1 MKELIKWSAVLN
13 LNMSSCL
20 DKRLAKF
27 DINSSQFFYII
38 KICQRPGVTRECIME
53 TVYRNPSNVTRALV
67 QLEEKGYIRREQ
79 GKKDK
84 RSCYLYPTEKAM
96 KDCEEIWAITQ
107 DMISEVLEPFTEEE
121 KELFPKLLKK
131 AGLRAVEINRL
142 ERKKDRLE
150 GGAC

>member
-1 MKELIKWSAVLN
+1 MKELIKWSSVLN

-38 KICQRPGVTRECIME
+38 RICQRPGVTRECIME

-67 QLEEKGYIRREQ
+67 QLEEKGYIRREH

-84 RSCYLYPTEKAM
+84 RTCYLYPTEKAI
-96 KDCEEIWAITQ
+96 KDCEEIRKITQ

-131 AGLRAVEINRL
+131 AGLYAVEINRL
-142 ERKKDRLE
+142 EREKDRIE
-150 GGAC
+150 GGEC